1 MSLKHVDPNLAV
13 HPLRHT
19 LSEVD
24 WERIQK
30 AMEDEN
36 VNNIT
41 DEELDAVNDILY
53 DAIVAKLQTHE
64 GVRTLQ

>member
-1 MSLKHVDPNLAV
+1 MKYVDLEKTV

-19 LSEVD
+19 LNESD
-24 WERIQK
+24 WGRIQL
-30 AMEDEN
+30 AMEQED
-36 VNNIT
+36 VQAVT